1 MKKMMLSIFFIVTFC
16 APLLAQSPPISQTIK
31 QLRQIKTDSFAP
43 LPATAPPLLTQLK
56 HQLLSVIS
64 ATIQSPENQSKTPA
78 QLQTLTL
85 KKLRQL
91 GVKIGYSP
99 EDNPDIYTY
108 GDINEVTVKY
118 PAGNVN
124 ILTATTTIGVC
135 CGEDTSLYVFKRNH
149 SRWQLALTQE
159 ANGYKEVSGAQG
171 RFRYAVSRLD
181 SNQNFFVVTARV
193 NPWCTSNWQGLY
205 YKVLR
210 PGAQPDSPRILLSH
224 KESIYLGTDPDY
236 RLKLIGNTFTLRFE
250 TEATERQ
257 IYNGVTTRPLKLK
270 YEIKGNQVKRLVA
283 GSRK

>member
-1 MKKMMLSIFFIVTFC
+1 MLSIFFIVTFC

-31 QLRQIKTDSFAP
+31 QLRQIKTDRFDP

-56 HQLLSVIS
+56 HQLLNVIS
-64 ATIQSPENQSKTPA
+64 ETIQSPENQSKTPV

-108 GDINEVTVKY
+108 GDINEVTVKH

-149 SRWQLALTQE
+149 SRWQLALIQE
-159 ANGYKEVSGAQG
+159 ANGYQEVSGAQG

-181 SNQNFFVVTARV
+181 SNQNFFVITARV
-193 NPWCTSNWQGLY
+193 NPWCTSNWQGLFY
-205 YKVLR
+205 QVLR
-210 PGAQPDSPRILLSH
+210 PGARPDLPKILLSR
-224 KESIYLGTDPDY
+224 KESIYLGNDPDY
-236 RLKLIGNTFTLRFE
+236 TLEVTVNAFTLSFE
-250 TEATERQ
+250 TEATKRQ
-257 IYNGVTTRPLKLK
+257 IYNGITTRPLKLK
-270 YEIKGNQVKRLVA
+270 YEIKGNQVKRDR
-283 GSRK
+283 GNK